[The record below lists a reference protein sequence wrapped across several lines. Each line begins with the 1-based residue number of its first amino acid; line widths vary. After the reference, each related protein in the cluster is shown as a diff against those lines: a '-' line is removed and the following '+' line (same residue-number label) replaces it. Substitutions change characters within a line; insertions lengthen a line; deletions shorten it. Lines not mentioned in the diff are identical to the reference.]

1 MKELRTFPKSFS
13 SGYSNMNISTLAA
26 KALLACLVLLCLAT
40 LSAFAQDAPGG
51 AMSPYQG
58 EKDGVSAGGQW
69 MEFQSED
76 KMTGAKRVRFELL
89 SNNFLREDPDY
100 KPRVELVC
108 TNGKYDHAHFN
119 PGAGWARPD
128 HPGFW
133 GQPKMEVMVR
143 FDGSHD
149 HKGWNWVA
157 GRFLDMDKGTVR
169 GAMASQV
176 FNVEIQDQDRL
187 RDRRILARRLE
198 SRRSEEVLRPDTKK
212 ALAKLMSGRP
222 PRPSRPGNAGWNSS
236 QQPTPDHWS
245 LTPALPATPLALAPL
260 STLLAP

>member
-1 MKELRTFPKSFS
+1 
-13 SGYSNMNISTLAA
+13 MNSSTLKV
-26 KALLACLVLLCLAT
+26 KALLTCLVLLGLAAI
-40 LSAFAQDAPGG
+40 SAFAQDASGG

-119 PGAGWARPD
+119 PGAKLGRPD
-128 HPGFW
+128 YPGFW
-133 GQPKMEVMVR
+133 GQPKMEVLVR

-157 GRFLDMDKGTVR
+157 GRFLDMDKGTIR

-176 FNVEIQDQDRL
+176 FNVEIKTRTGYAIAEFSPAGLNLD
-187 RDRRILARRLE
+187 
-198 SRRSEEVLRPDTKK
+198 EVRKSCD
-212 ALAKLMSGRP
+212 
-222 PRPSRPGNAGWNSS
+222 
-236 QQPTPDHWS
+236 
-245 LTPALPATPLALAPL
+245 LTPKKQ
-260 STLLAP
+260 